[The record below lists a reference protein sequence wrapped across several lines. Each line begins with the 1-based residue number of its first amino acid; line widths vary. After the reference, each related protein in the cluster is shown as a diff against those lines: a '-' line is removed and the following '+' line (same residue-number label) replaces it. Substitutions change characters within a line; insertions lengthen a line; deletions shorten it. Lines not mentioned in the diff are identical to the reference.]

1 MFSIVDLIH
10 YAFQEAIAI
19 GLEMETPRL
28 GTPECYFNELSRM
41 LLPKR
46 DWMMKFLMEAGMKP
60 IVPDGGYFMLADY
73 SALSK

>member
-1 MFSIVDLIH
+1 M
-10 YAFQEAIAI
+10 
-19 GLEMETPRL
+19 GLELETGRL
-28 GTPECYFNELSRM
+28 GTPECYFDELSRM

-46 DWMMKFLMEAGMKP
+46 NRMIKFVQEAGMKP